1 LLAARVILPFVAS
14 TAYQAWST
22 IRLLILLREVWDVKI
37 LAVDDDPFIRDML
50 THIIGSWGLATLT
63 TAESAE
69 KAILVISREKQL
81 FDCLLID
88 MRMLGVSGKE
98 LCSWVRTLPDYK
110 DTPIFMVTALSD
122 KSDIDAAFLAGAS
135 DYISKPISPP
145 DIISRVNQV
154 YRRFNKSTSGKAV
167 EGQYL
172 TSDSFDFNKPM
183 RLGGVN
189 GEIEIDAMENYIVK
203 TSKASAEHTQI
214 FSFVIK
220 DAAKI
225 CAICNQKTFI
235 NILQITGMMIS
246 RCLSGHQF
254 FISNAGYGAFVVVLD
269 NLSITDNFWNGLE
282 ARIHAKLRDIKIPLS
297 SGGSIGVVPY
307 MSQPLA
313 LNMWSGRHAGD
324 ILYRS
329 IGDAE
334 TRCGS
339 LSLG

>member
-1 LLAARVILPFVAS
+1 M
-14 TAYQAWST
+14 
-22 IRLLILLREVWDVKI
+22 KI

-50 THIIGSWGLATLT
+50 THVIGSWGLATLT

-69 KAILVISREKQL
+69 KAVLVISREAQP

-88 MRMLGVSGKE
+88 MRMLSVSGE
-98 LCSWVRTLPDYK
+98 QLCSWVRTLPEYK

-154 YRRFNKSTSGKAV
+154 YRRLNKNTPGKAV

-172 TSDSFDFNKPM
+172 TADSFDFNKPM

-203 TSKASAEHTQI
+203 TSKSSADHTQI

-220 DAAKI
+220 DAAKLY
-225 CAICNQKTFI
+225 ARCNEKTFI
-235 NILQITGMMIS
+235 SILQITGMMIS

-254 FISNAGYGAFVVVLD
+254 FISNAGYGAFVGVLD
-269 NLSITDNFWNGLE
+269 NLNMTDNFWSELE
-282 ARIHAKLRDIKIPLS
+282 PRVHAKLSDIKIPLP
-297 SGGSIGVVPY
+297 SGEFIGVVPY

-339 LSLG
+339 LSLSV

>member
-1 LLAARVILPFVAS
+1 M
-14 TAYQAWST
+14 
-22 IRLLILLREVWDVKI
+22 KI
-37 LAVDDDPFIRDML
+37 LAVDDDLFIRDML

-69 KAILVISREKQL
+69 KAVLVISRETQP

-88 MRMLGVSGKE
+88 MRMLSVSGEK
-98 LCSWVRTLPDYK
+98 LCSWVRTLPEYK

-154 YRRFNKSTSGKAV
+154 YRRLNKNMSGKVV

-172 TSDSFDFNKPM
+172 AADSFDFNKPM
-183 RLGGVN
+183 RLGGVS

-203 TSKASAEHTQI
+203 TSKSSADHTQI
-214 FSFVIK
+214 FAFVIK
-220 DAAKI
+220 DAAKLY
-225 CAICNQKTFI
+225 AICHQKTFI
-235 NILQITGMMIS
+235 DIMQVTGLMIS

-254 FISNAGYGAFVVVLD
+254 FISNAGYGAFVGVLD
-269 NLSITDNFWNGLE
+269 SSHITESFWNELE
-282 ARIHAKLRDIKIPLS
+282 PRVHAKLSDIKIPIP

-339 LSLG
+339 LPLGV

>member
-1 LLAARVILPFVAS
+1 
-14 TAYQAWST
+14 
-22 IRLLILLREVWDVKI
+22 VKI
-37 LAVDDDPFIRDML
+37 LAVDDDLFIRDML

-69 KAILVISREKQL
+69 KAVLVISRETQP

-88 MRMLGVSGKE
+88 MRMLSVSGE
-98 LCSWVRTLPDYK
+98 RLCSWVRTLPEYK

-145 DIISRVNQV
+145 DIISRVNEV
-154 YRRFNKSTSGKAV
+154 YRRLNKNMSGKVV
-167 EGQYL
+167 EEQYL
-172 TSDSFDFNKPM
+172 AADSFDFNKPM
-183 RLGGVN
+183 RLGGVS
-189 GEIEIDAMENYIVK
+189 GEIEIDAMENYIAK
-203 TSKASAEHTQI
+203 TSKSSADHTQI

-220 DAAKI
+220 DAAKLYAM
-225 CAICNQKTFI
+225 CHQKTFI
-235 NILQITGMMIS
+235 NIMQVAGLMIS

-254 FISNAGYGAFVVVLD
+254 FISNAGYGAFVGVLD
-269 NLSITDNFWNGLE
+269 SSHVTESFWNELE
-282 ARIHAKLRDIKIPLS
+282 PRVHAKLSDIKIPIPA
-297 SGGSIGVVPY
+297 GGFIGVVPY

-339 LSLG
+339 LPLGV

>member
-1 LLAARVILPFVAS
+1 
-14 TAYQAWST
+14 
-22 IRLLILLREVWDVKI
+22 VKI
-37 LAVDDDPFIRDML
+37 LAVDDDSFIRDML

-69 KAILVISREKQL
+69 KAVLVISREKQP

-88 MRMLGVSGKE
+88 MRMLGVSGEE
-98 LCSWVRTLPDYK
+98 LCSWIRTLPEYK

-122 KSDIDAAFLAGAS
+122 KADIDAAFLAGAS
-135 DYISKPISPP
+135 DYISKPISPA

-154 YRRFNKSTSGKAV
+154 YRRLNKNTSGKAV

-172 TSDSFDFNKPM
+172 TADSFDFNKPM
-183 RLGGVN
+183 RLGGVS

-203 TSKASAEHTQI
+203 TSKSSAEHTQI

-220 DAAKI
+220 DAAKLY
-225 CAICNQKTFI
+225 AMCNQKTFI

-254 FISNAGYGAFVVVLD
+254 FLSSAGYGAFVGVLD
-269 NLSITDNFWNGLE
+269 SSRITDSFWSE
-282 ARIHAKLRDIKIPLS
+282 FEPRVHAKLSDIKIPLP

-339 LSLG
+339 ISLSV